1 LDEGK
6 RGKESILTY
15 KAIPNTPNLLE
26 PLLLQPSNALLDNQI
41 HILVRMWIIPACS
54 LGQPLHQI
62 EISWSIDLQRIAVK
76 QIWDDCVVSVA
87 SELVGHQLRV
97 LPDADYVGEI
107 EDRGAFVDVLTGGL
121 RDVSFDAP
129 DFNGFA
135 GWFTSVFLVKQSHF

>member
-1 LDEGK
+1 
-6 RGKESILTY
+6 
-15 KAIPNTPNLLE
+15 
-26 PLLLQPSNALLDNQI
+26 
-41 HILVRMWIIPACS
+41 MWIIPACS

>member
-1 LDEGK
+1 M
-6 RGKESILTY
+6 TY

-26 PLLLQPSNALLDNQI
+26 PLLLQPSNALLDNRI
-41 HILVRMWIIPACS
+41 HILVRMWIIPARS

-62 EISWSIDLQRIAVK
+62 EISRSIELQCTAVK
-76 QIWDDCVVSVA
+76 QIWDDGVVSVD

-121 RDVSFDAP
+121 RDVGFDAP

-135 GWFTSVFLVKQSHF
+135 GWFTSVFLLSNPIFEAAVQL